1 MNDSAEE
8 IARDVRSVSNIEAVP
23 TLLRVLCETT
33 GMGFAAVARVT
44 AGTWTACAVRDEIA
58 FGLAPGGQL
67 DVHTTLCKEVREAR
81 TPVVIDHA
89 SRDPVYCDHHTPRTY
104 QIESYISV
112 PIVLV
117 GGDYFG
123 NLCAIDPRPA
133 KLSEPRIVSM
143 FNLFAQLIALHLDN
157 ERKRE
162 ETLADLDRER
172 NLGELREQ
180 FIAILGHDLR
190 TPLAAVSSCGQLLE
204 LKTEDP
210 ELSDLG
216 ASIRRSVRRMSALI
230 GDVLDF
236 ARARLGG
243 GIGLD
248 VGAVADLDLDEALT
262 AVVKELQEGHP
273 HRIILCELDLSGG
286 SGTFRCDRA
295 RIQQLASN
303 LLSNALAYGAPESP
317 VRLTALAGPDE
328 LVLEVWNDGNPIPED
343 SLPFLFEPFRRPSS
357 SGQGEGLGLG
367 LHICAQ
373 IVAAHGGTL
382 QVVSTA
388 EHGTRFTAR
397 LPCN

>member
-1 MNDSAEE
+1 MNDSTEE
-8 IARDVRSVSNIEAVP
+8 IARDVLTVSNIEAVP

-58 FGLAPGGQL
+58 FGLQPGGQL

-81 TPVVIDHA
+81 RPIVIDQA
-89 SRDPVYCDHHTPRTY
+89 SLDPVYCHHATPRTY

-112 PIVLV
+112 PIVL
-117 GGDYFG
+117 GGGEYFG
-123 NLCAIDPRPA
+123 NLCAIDPRPV
-133 KLSEPRIVSM
+133 KLSEPRTVSM

-157 ERKRE
+157 ERARE
-162 ETLADLDRER
+162 QTLADLDRER
-172 NLGELREQ
+172 SLGELREQ

-204 LKTEDP
+204 MKTEDP
-210 ELSDLG
+210 ELADLG

-243 GIGLD
+243 GIGLEIGD
-248 VGAVADLDLDEALT
+248 VPDLREALAAVVSELLEAHPGHTIRCDLDLA
-262 AVVKELQEGHP
+262 EG
-273 HRIILCELDLSGG
+273 GG
-286 SGTFRCDRA
+286 AFRCDRA

-303 LLSNALAYGAPESP
+303 LLANALAYGSPESP
-317 VRLTALAGPDE
+317 IRLSAVTTPEG
-328 LVLEVWNDGNPIPED
+328 LVLEVWNGGNPIPEE
-343 SLPFLFEPFRRPSS
+343 SLPFIFEPFRRTSL

-397 LPCN
+397 LPGS